1 MSGPGLGGVSEAV
14 LRAAASVGAGEWTSY
29 GDLSAAVLG
38 HKRAARFVGTLAA
51 TIERFPNAYRVLTSE
66 GRISRPDGDTEPARR
81 RLEAEG
87 VSFVRGRADPAR
99 RVHWDELQRRDGRV
113 ARGNR

>member
-1 MSGPGLGGVSEAV
+1 MIATLAGLSKELV
-14 LRAAASVGAGEWTSY
+14 RTAAHVRAGEWTTY

-38 HKRAARFVGTLAA
+38 HKRAARFVGMLAA
-51 TIERFPNAYRVLTSE
+51 TDERFPNAHRVLTSE
-66 GRISRPDGDTEPARR
+66 GRISRPDGNTGPARR
-81 RLEAEG
+81 RLDSEG

-113 ARGNR
+113 ARGNG